1 MLFSAASNVNI
12 LKMILANTFLYFLTY
27 KNINIFYVTS
37 AIFSSKKIQHF
48 YFGIILNINCVFS
61 FQAPETVASIN

>member
-12 LKMILANTFLYFLTY
+12 LKMILANTFLYFQTY
-27 KNINIFYVTS
+27 KNINILCN
-37 AIFSSKKIQHF
+37 ICNFSSKKIQHF

-61 FQAPETVASIN
+61 FQALETVASIN